1 MNEHPDPI
9 EDLLRA
15 APSPLPPRNLGDT
28 LRAGI
33 VLTPGPTGTVQP
45 EASFWKRWWPVLF
58 PGAATLALAAVV
70 AVQELELR
78 DLRAAS
84 VTPAADGAQSPSA
97 MATDLAVT
105 RGATPTAGP
114 DGDERAELEKLRS
127 KVRDLTAAL
136 EGGENLKAENARLEA
151 SIAAQKAS
159 QPPELQEL
167 AEARDRALRIHC
179 VNNLKQLGLAVRLH
193 ASDHQ
198 DDFPSEL
205 TQLTPYLGNGF
216 KVLVCPADESRP
228 VAKDAD
234 SLTAANCSYEFLA
247 PGPGKFETDPQRV
260 MFRCPIHGSVGLC
273 DGSVQMIDANQKD
286 RLVMRDGKL
295 YFEQPTKAPST
306 PTTPP

>member
-15 APSPLPPRNLGDT
+15 APTPRPPRNLADT

-33 VLTPGPTGTVQP
+33 ALAPGSAGIARP

-58 PGAATLALAAVV
+58 PGAATVALAAVV
-70 AVQELELR
+70 AVQQLELR
-78 DLRAAS
+78 DLRTAS
-84 VTPAADGAQSPSA
+84 VTPVAEGAQAPSA
-97 MATDLAVT
+97 AATGPVGTTA
-105 RGATPTAGP
+105 ATPTAGVG
-114 DGDERAELEKLRS
+114 GDEFAELERLRAR
-127 KVRDLTAAL
+127 VWELTAAL
-136 EGGENLKAENARLEA
+136 EGGEALKAENARLEA
-151 SIAAQKAS
+151 AISAQKAS

-193 ASDHQ
+193 ATDHQ

-205 TQLTPYLGNGF
+205 AQLVPYLGNAF

-228 VAKDAD
+228 VAKDAE

-260 MFRCPIHGSVGLC
+260 MFRCPIHGNVGLC
-273 DGSVQMIDANQKD
+273 DGSVQMIDANQRD
-286 RLVMRDGKL
+286 RLVQRDGKL
-295 YFEQPTKAPST
+295 YFVQPTQTPST